1 MDTSTLENIAEDL
14 ISHKL
19 QHHGLLVAKPK
30 SDRLGTDLLV
40 FAEMADGVKF
50 CRVQNKGRSF
60 AKSATTNIKIPKSYV
75 TNGFLVFLYIEYSVE
90 EQELYVFFP
99 SDVQQWSITAKNE
112 YQLNI
117 TQSNAKNR
125 LEIYLFEETKVKLI
139 KTLIQNAESK
149 GEFARLIYGVGNIQA
164 PPATVEGTCEVIS

>member
-50 CRVQNKGRSF
+50 CRVKTKEDLLQK
-60 AKSATTNIKIPKSYV
+60 V
-75 TNGFLVFLYIEYSVE
+75 L
-90 EQELYVFFP
+90 
-99 SDVQQWSITAKNE
+99 
-112 YQLNI
+112 QLI
-117 TQSNAKNR
+117 
-125 LEIYLFEETKVKLI
+125 
-139 KTLIQNAESK
+139 
-149 GEFARLIYGVGNIQA
+149 
-164 PPATVEGTCEVIS
+164 